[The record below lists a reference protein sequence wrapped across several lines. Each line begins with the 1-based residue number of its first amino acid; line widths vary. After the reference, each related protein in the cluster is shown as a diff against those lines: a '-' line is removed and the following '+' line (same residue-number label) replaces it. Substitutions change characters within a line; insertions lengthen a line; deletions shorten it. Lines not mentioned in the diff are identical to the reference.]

1 MTASAVSDLPLPDSP
16 ISPTRSPARELEADA
31 VDERRS
37 SPTLDPQVAHRQGGL
52 GH

>member
-16 ISPTRSPARELEADA
+16 ISPTRSPAASSKLTPLTRA
-31 VDERRS
+31 VISE
-37 SPTLDPQVAHRQGGL
+37 LDPQVAHREGGL